1 MPGVGRMSAYLKFFQ
16 LECSPFDTG
25 PQSSVVLGTRA
36 LRDAY
41 AQIEAG
47 IREQAPRICVDGGAG
62 LGKTSLARAMPK
74 LLRDQARVV
83 LLLNPALSWSTLRA
97 AIIRQLDLEGGILS
111 RTTLLERR
119 NDGQRL
125 VVVIDAAEKIS
136 GESLEHLDIL
146 LAYRTDDDEQLIHCV
161 LLANLE
167 QARQMGDCPL
177 LWWLDSL
184 NTLQL
189 EFAPIPVGGVRS
201 YIVKHLKRAG
211 WTGGDLFNAEAAR
224 AIHRITGGVPRSVS
238 ELCER
243 VLTEAAEQSI
253 ERIDAAFVETVCGER
268 PGTEMDTA
276 QAEVVLD
283 QVATAERPDVDATT
297 SRRADGA
304 DTRTDTA
311 PVRTL
316 DPRVDP
322 TAPTSGPAT
331 GLDAYFGPA
340 PHQEHAPVE
349 ATGESDFADPAQPF
363 EADADYELD
372 AEARGGFVRW
382 LALAAGLLALIGAGL
397 YFAGVVPGSD
407 AGDASSPIADTADR
421 AALAAGERP
430 TPAERLERLAEDA
443 AKQRAAVDPTR
454 GANAVVTASDR
465 NPDASEPLNRQAAA
479 VDWLG
484 ESAKPTDGDGDTAAA
499 PPASPARFDPMDLGK
514 ERHF

>member
-1 MPGVGRMSAYLKFFQ
+1 MSAYLKFFQ
-16 LECSPFDTG
+16 LERSPFDTG

-47 IREQAPRICVDGGAG
+47 IREQAPRICVDGGSG

-119 NDGQRL
+119 AEGRRL
-125 VVVIDAAEKIS
+125 VLVIDAAEKIS

-146 LAYRTDDDEQLIHCV
+146 LAYRTDDDQQLIHCV

-184 NTLQL
+184 HTLQL

-211 WTGGDLFNAEAAR
+211 WTGGDLFTAEAAR
-224 AIHRITGGVPRSVS
+224 AIHRITGGVPRSLS

-243 VLTEAAEQSI
+243 VLIEAAERSV

-268 PGTEMDTA
+268 PVSDPTTDVS
-276 QAEVVLD
+276 EVVLD
-283 QVATAERPDVDATT
+283 QIATMEHGEGEYT
-297 SRRADGA
+297 ADREA
-304 DTRTDTA
+304 DTSGVGATEAR
-311 PVRTL
+311 P
-316 DPRVDP
+316 PRVDRAPP
-322 TAPTSGPAT
+322 TPSPGT

-340 PHQEHAPVE
+340 AQQESAAAIASAE
-349 ATGESDFADPAQPF
+349 YDAT
-363 EADADYELD
+363 D
-372 AEARGGFVRW
+372 AEPAPETDVAEDLHAEPRGGAVRW
-382 LALAAGLLALIGAGL
+382 LALAACLVALVGAGL
-397 YFAGVVPGSD
+397 YFFAGTGSGTD
-407 AGDASSPIADTADR
+407 AGHASTPVADAADR
-421 AALAAGERP
+421 APRDEGERP
-430 TPAERLERLAEDA
+430 TPAERLERLANQTAD
-443 AKQRAAVDPTR
+443 DPVKN
-454 GANAVVTASDR
+454 ANAASTAEAPTTPTTGGSAR
-465 NPDASEPLNRQAAA
+465 SESPERSAAA
-479 VDWLG
+479 IDWPG
-484 ESAKPTDGDGDTAAA
+484 EAPTSAAREAETAAA
-499 PPASPARFDPMDLGK
+499 PPASPARFDPMELGT